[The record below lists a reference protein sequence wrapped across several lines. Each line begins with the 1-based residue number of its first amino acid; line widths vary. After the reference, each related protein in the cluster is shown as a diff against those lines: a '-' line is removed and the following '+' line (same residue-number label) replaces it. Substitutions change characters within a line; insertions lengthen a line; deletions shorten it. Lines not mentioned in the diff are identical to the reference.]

1 MYLPKTNVD
10 FNTRSFI
17 LSSLGVVPVNPL
29 LQTDFLVITKKFI
42 FFCLTVQASLLKLCI
57 ISNTTYKEL
66 GIYIACSESSFSIL
80 INLKGKKKKEK
91 ERERE
96 LCIVTA
102 VLFKSR
108 KQLR

>member
-1 MYLPKTNVD
+1 MKWRIPDNLYLPKTNVD

-29 LQTDFLVITKKFI
+29 LQKDFLVITKKFI

-80 INLKGKKKKEK
+80 INLKGKKKRKK
-91 ERERE
+91 RERE
-96 LCIVTA
+96 SC
-102 VLFKSR
+102 VL
-108 KQLR
+108 